1 MKRFVGAVFV
11 AFLLCVRCPAEQP
24 GVGGVPTPEQ
34 IAWHEMEIE
43 MFLCLDPCTWQGRE
57 YDNHSTPLG
66 EINPRQLDTD
76 QWCEVAESFGA
87 KQILF
92 VAKHTGGFCWWQT
105 ETSRYSIKNTPYRQ
119 GKGDVLA
126 ELAQS
131 CKKHGLKL
139 GVYIY
144 PGDDQWGAGIGS
156 GGRTKDPARQEAYN
170 KVLRRQWTEVLTNY
184 GTISEVWFDGSCVIE
199 VGDILRR
206 YAPRAM
212 VFQGPHATLRWPG
225 NEKGIAPDPTW
236 QTVSK
241 KDAASGVST
250 GRHGVPGSEVWL
262 PMEMDTTLLDHKWF
276 WAPNTD
282 RMIKSLDQLVEIYYA
297 SVGRGCVLLLN
308 ATPDTTGR
316 IPASHVARYKE
327 FGEAIRRIY
336 QAPKGETSGKGRTL
350 EIRFDPPTAVNR
362 FVTMEDIRHGQI
374 VRAYEVEGLKNGQ
387 WKELL
392 HGVSI
397 GYKRIDVLETVRI
410 DAARLRITEAGDVP
424 VIRSFA
430 AYEAPPG
437 GAPASSP
444 ASPGGPWREVEGW
457 KQVRLT
463 DRWQTVDVD
472 LTPYIRAAGQY
483 EVEIRKTGG
492 QGSVDVQRAV
502 ALMAGTE
509 AARLT
514 TKGQRPRAW
523 MLNRTAQVTADAK
536 GRTALRIVARIRGG
550 TTWQGRL
557 YLREA
562 P

>member
-11 AFLLCVRCPAEQP
+11 AFLLCVRCPGDQP
-24 GVGGVPTPEQ
+24 GAGGVPTPEQ

-66 EINPRQLDTD
+66 EINPRRLDTD

-105 ETSRYSIKNTPYRQ
+105 ETSQYGIKNTPYRQ

-170 KVLRRQWTEVLTNY
+170 QVLRRQWTEVLTNY
-184 GTISEVWFDGSCVIE
+184 GPISEVWFDGSCVIE

-250 GRHGVPGSEVWL
+250 GRHGVAGGEVWL

-282 RMIKSLDQLVEIYYA
+282 GMLKSVDQLMEIYYA
-297 SVGRGCVLLLN
+297 SVGRGCVLLLD

-316 IPASHVARYKE
+316 IPASHVARYKQ
-327 FGEAIRRIY
+327 FGQAIRRIY
-336 QAPKGETSGKGRTL
+336 QAPKGETSGKGHTL
-350 EIRFDPPTAVNR
+350 EIRFDRPTAVNH

-374 VRAYEVEGLKNGQ
+374 VRAYEVEGLKNGK
-387 WKELL
+387 WEKLL

-397 GYKRIDVLETVRI
+397 GYKRIDRLKTVRI
-410 DAARLRITEAGDVP
+410 EAARLRITEAVDVP
-424 VIRSFA
+424 VIRGFA
-430 AYEAPPG
+430 AYEAPQG
-437 GAPASSP
+437 GPPASARAGS
-444 ASPGGPWREVEGW
+444 GRPWREVEGW

-463 DRWQTVDVD
+463 DRRQTVDVD
-472 LTPYIRAAGQY
+472 LTPYLRAPGQY

-492 QGSVDVQRAV
+492 QGSVEVQRAV

-509 AARLT
+509 APRLT
-514 TKGQRPRAW
+514 TKGDRPHAW
-523 MLNRTAQVTADAK
+523 TINRTAQVTAGAK

-550 TTWQGRL
+550 PTWQGRL